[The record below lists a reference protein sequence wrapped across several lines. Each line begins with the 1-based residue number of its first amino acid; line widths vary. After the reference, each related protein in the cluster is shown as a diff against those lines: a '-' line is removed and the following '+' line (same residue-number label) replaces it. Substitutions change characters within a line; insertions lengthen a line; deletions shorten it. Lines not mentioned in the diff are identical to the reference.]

1 MDITKEMLISL
12 GVSEKDADVIFAQK
26 EESEPIK
33 SVENIAEQKV
43 FLADDCVPTQV
54 SALREYAKGQVIR
67 LPDFAPGQ
75 PFYARLKRPS
85 LFALIKAG
93 KIPNSLMATVSAMFE
108 KDKKNVVQEQKDKLE
123 NTTGIF
129 SLMEIMA
136 EAALISP
143 TYKEIK
149 DAGVTL
155 TDEQLTEIF
164 NYTQDGIKS
173 IESFR

>member
-1 MDITKEMLISL
+1 MDMTKEMLISL
-12 GVSEKDADVIFAQK
+12 GVSEKDADAIFAQH
-26 EESEPIK
+26 EESK
-33 SVENIAEQKV
+33 STTAVENIIEQKV
-43 FLADDCVPTQV
+43 SLADNCVPTQV

-108 KDKKNVVQEQKDKLE
+108 KDKKNVVQEQDKLE

-164 NYTQDGIKS
+164 NYTQEGIKS